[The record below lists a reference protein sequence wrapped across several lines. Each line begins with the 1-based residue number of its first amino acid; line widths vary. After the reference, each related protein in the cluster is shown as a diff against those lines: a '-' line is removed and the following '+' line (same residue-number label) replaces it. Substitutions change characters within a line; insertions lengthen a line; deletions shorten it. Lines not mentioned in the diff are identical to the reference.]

1 MLLLIGDWVV
11 PLIDNNP
18 EVVDVARRYLAIVPI
33 SYGLWGVLMM
43 ASAAFNSLGK
53 PIPSTIMAFTRMF
66 VVYVPLAMIA
76 DHLFGYTGIFVAT
89 AMANCVMGAGAMC
102 GSNARCRVQS
112 LAVSPLPDSRQRE
125 QAWRR
130 HGRRAVTVPPYLLLT
145 AIATALIPLPWP
157 LCWLVS
163 LRRASRG
170 ALRSVAFVTC
180 YLWCESIGI
189 VVSAWLWVRWGLPT
203 RNAPNAS
210 NRWQRFL
217 DANFALQCWWANA
230 LKMAAERLFRLR
242 FIVEGTDAL
251 DGPPAIVLPR
261 HASIAD
267 TIIPMVF
274 YAIPTRP
281 AALCVEARTAARSVS
296 GYRRQPLAEL
306 LRCAQRHRRT
316 ADLDRVTAL
325 ADDLQPD
332 EGFLIY
338 PEGTRFSVQRQQRVL
353 TSLAD
358 RVTPT
363 DLERMRG
370 WTELLPPRP
379 GGTLALIAA
388 APNLDLV
395 FCAHTGFE
403 GASHVRQLING
414 SWIAADI
421 RIRFWRIQRHD
432 MPLDEAALR
441 AFLIAQ
447 WDRMQDTVVAL
458 KNG

>member
-1 MLLLIGDWVV
+1 M
-11 PLIDNNP
+11 
-18 EVVDVARRYLAIVPI
+18 
-33 SYGLWGVLMM
+33 
-43 ASAAFNSLGK
+43 
-53 PIPSTIMAFTRMF
+53 PS
-66 VVYVPLAMIA
+66 
-76 DHLFGYTGIFVAT
+76 
-89 AMANCVMGAGAMC
+89 
-102 GSNARCRVQS
+102 
-112 LAVSPLPDSRQRE
+112 
-125 QAWRR
+125 
-130 HGRRAVTVPPYLLLT
+130 YLLLT
-145 AIATALIPLPWP
+145 AIATALIPLTWP

-180 YLWCESIGI
+180 YLWCETIGI

-217 DANFALQCWWANA
+217 EANFALQCWWANA
-230 LKMAAERLFRLR
+230 LKVAAERLFTLR
-242 FIVEGTDAL
+242 FHVEGTDAL
-251 DGPPAIVLPR
+251 DGPAAIVLPR

-267 TIIPMVF
+267 TIIPIVF
-274 YAIPTRP
+274 YAIPKHIRLRYVLKRELLLDP
-281 AALCVEARTAARSVS
+281 CLDIVGNRLPNCFVARSGVDA
-296 GYRRQPLAEL
+296 P
-306 LRCAQRHRRT
+306 

-363 DLERMRG
+363 DLEHMRG

-388 APNLDLV
+388 APNRDVV